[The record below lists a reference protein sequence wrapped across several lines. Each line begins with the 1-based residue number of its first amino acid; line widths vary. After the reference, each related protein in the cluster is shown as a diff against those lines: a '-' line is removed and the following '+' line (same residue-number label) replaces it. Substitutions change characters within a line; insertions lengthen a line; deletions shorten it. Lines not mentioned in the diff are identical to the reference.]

1 MLITYH
7 NETSGTALGGNEPLS
22 RSHMREGASRNSAIQ
37 LRAVSSIRHGPA
49 VAQSRSEETTVHRYS
64 PGSEADAAFR
74 ERIARRVFGFILGIL
89 FLTPLIL
96 AGIAVKF
103 G

>member
-1 MLITYH
+1 MLITIQ
-7 NETSGTALGGNEPLS
+7 NESTRAAYGATSDCS
-22 RSHMREGASRNSAIQ
+22 RLDMREGASRN
-37 LRAVSSIRHGPA
+37 
-49 VAQSRSEETTVHRYS
+49 RYS

-74 ERIARRVFGFILGIL
+74 ERIACRVFGFIVGFMFTL
-89 FLTPLIL
+89 PLIL